1 MTTKAQAIAE
11 LKRLGFELDESVTDY
26 SRLNGFA
33 TTFDPIGR
41 NSIAGECRGER
52 LFDYTATAAEFWAE
66 VVDRAREL
74 APLLEPCPHAIG
86 ECDMHDELEEG
97 AE

>member
-11 LKRLGFELDESVTDY
+11 LERLGFRLDETVTSY

-41 NSIAGECRGER
+41 KCIAGDCRGEH

-66 VVDRAREL
+66 VAERAREL
-74 APLLEPCPHAIG
+74 APLLEPCPFAVG
-86 ECDMHDELEEG
+86 ECDYHDEGLQP
-97 AE
+97 